1 LVFTFLVFLFTL
13 SEYYHLTS
21 HRCIFFQQ
29 PIFLRGDVNNNDRL
43 LLGAVLLVGRCYL
56 FKNECNASTT
66 LNDSSGINF
75 YKQGEFEL
83 NVLEF
88 NNNYVSIKNLETDK
102 VQVDLLSFK
111 YQFK

>member
-1 LVFTFLVFLFTL
+1 M
-13 SEYYHLTS
+13 
-21 HRCIFFQQ
+21 
-29 PIFLRGDVNNNDRL
+29 
-43 LLGAVLLVGRCYL
+43 LGAVLLVGRCYL
-56 FKNECNASTT
+56 CKNECNASTT

-111 YQFK
+111 YQFKWNHTYDAYKNKNTKNHWF